1 VRPLTSTAVLLAIGA
16 AVLSASPNGAAVAK
30 PRLVANPAAQV
41 GARWIGVVASPRP
54 FAVTARLGRRVQP
67 VSTRRLRPGRYQLR
81 TVFAAPGRWSLSAGR
96 HRLGTVLVRPAP
108 LRLTNAADVV
118 VEPGGT
124 LLVADLSNRIFR
136 QAGSRLSV
144 VAGTGRAGR
153 SGDGGP
159 ATRAAVGFPVEVA
172 VDPRGG
178 FGIVHDER
186 WIRHVDARG
195 TIRTV
200 AEFVQPTALAYDAAG
215 NLFVS
220 ELPGRV
226 QRVDAVTGV
235 RTAYTGFNQPHGLD
249 VAADGAFYVCDTFNN
264 RIQRIA
270 ADGTVTTLTVGLNVP
285 VDLDVAPDG
294 QIYVADFGGNRV
306 LRITPAGAAT
316 AIPGDFRGT
325 NSVAV
330 GSDGAIY
337 VTERG
342 RATVRR
348 IPGTP
353 ASGVALGIG
362 DRVRGRLFRLV
373 ARRL

>member
-1 VRPLTSTAVLLAIGA
+1 MVLVFAAGA
-16 AVLSASPNGAAVAK
+16 SVSASSLAGAPAAK
-30 PRLVANPAAQV
+30 PRLLSKPNAVVGVPWSAIAVA
-41 GARWIGVVASPRP
+41 GRHPR
-54 FAVTARLGRRVQP
+54 VTARLGSVSQSVAVRRVGP
-67 VSTRRLRPGRYQLR
+67 DRYRLR
-81 TVFAAPGRWSLSAGR
+81 TVFRSPGRWLLRAGR
-96 HRLGTVLVRPAP
+96 VRLGTILVRPAP

-136 QAGSRLSV
+136 QAGSRLSL
-144 VAGTGRAGR
+144 VAGSGRAGR

-186 WIRHVDARG
+186 WIRHVDADG

-200 AEFVQPTALAYDAAG
+200 AEFAQPTALAYDAAG

-226 QRVDAVTGV
+226 QRVDAATGA
-235 RTAYTGFNQPHGLD
+235 RTVYTGFNQPHGLA
-249 VAADGAFYVCDTFNN
+249 VAADGTLYVCDTFNN
-264 RIQRIA
+264 RVQRIA
-270 ADGTVTTLTVGLNVP
+270 ADGTVTTLATGFNLP
-285 VDLDVAPDG
+285 VDLDVGPDG

-306 LRITPAGAAT
+306 LRITPIGAVT

-330 GSDGAIY
+330 GADGGIY

-342 RATVRR
+342 RATIRR
-348 IPGTP
+348 
-353 ASGVALGIG
+353 VAPS
-362 DRVRGRLFRLV
+362 
-373 ARRL
+373 